1 MRIPESWLREW
12 VDPPVSLDQLCD
24 QLTNLGLEV
33 DAVEAI
39 GGDFTDVVVGAITSV
54 EIHPQSDHLTVCSV
68 STGDEEHQ
76 VVCGAP
82 NVRVGMKSAFARI
95 NAALPNEIRVK
106 RRAFQGV
113 ESNGML
119 CSASELG
126 VGEDATGIL
135 ELPSTAT
142 LGLPLADTHNIE
154 DNCIEIDLTPNRGD
168 CFSIRGVAREV
179 AVVNE
184 LPVREPEV
192 SQSVNSSTKQV
203 PIELEAPEGC
213 PVYLGQIIENLDVNA
228 QVPFWLTRRL
238 NACGIRSVNAIVD
251 ILNYVMVEWGQPM
264 HAFDLEAVSCGI
276 GVRRARAQEKLTLLD
291 GTEAKLDE
299 EVLLITSGDRP
310 VAIAGVIGGLDSGVS
325 DGTQSVLLECAF
337 FVPDAVVGTARKYGL
352 QTDASTRYE
361 RGVDYELQ
369 ETALQRATSLILEIA
384 GGSAGDVIEA
394 RSQEHIPTPITVSIA
409 KNRLSALIGE
419 EIPDTSVQGIFRRLG
434 FDPSESAES
443 WTCRS
448 PAHRFDISIEEDLV
462 EEVCRVYGYDNVATK
477 MPNATLA
484 LEPVAN
490 ARGDSSDLRT
500 KLKSLGYHEA
510 VTYSFIEREKN
521 AEFAGS
527 NESLVLQNPMS
538 IEREV
543 MRWSL
548 LPGLLDVVSYNIAR
562 QHDHVRVYEYGQCFG
577 YSDSKTLHRERLAG
591 VAWGLRQPEGW
602 GNQSELVDFFD
613 LKGNIEHLLPV
624 GEVEWKESNV
634 PWLEYGNGADIF
646 VDGKKLGSFGLL
658 ESKTQEVFEIEGSTY
673 VFELEANLLLD
684 TETKTARAISTYPSV
699 RRDLALVLDESISVG
714 RIEQE
719 VSNEL
724 GELLVEFTV
733 FDVFRSE
740 KLGRNKKSL
749 AIGMTLQDTR
759 RTLVDTEANDQIDA
773 VVLRLKE
780 QFGAQLRK

>member
-1 MRIPESWLREW
+1 MRISESWLREW
-12 VDPPVSLDQLCD
+12 VDPPVTLDQLCD

-39 GGDFTDVVVGAITSV
+39 GGDFTDVVVGEIASV
-54 EIHPQSDHLTVCSV
+54 KNHPQSNHLTVCLV
-68 STGDEEHQ
+68 TTGDEEHQ

-82 NVRVGMKSAFARI
+82 NVRVGLKSAFARI
-95 NAALPNEIRVK
+95 DSSLPNEIRVK
-106 RRAFQGV
+106 QRTFQGI

-119 CSASELG
+119 CSASELS
-126 VGEDATGIL
+126 VGEDSTGIL

-142 LGLPLADTHNIE
+142 LGLPLADVLSIE

-184 LPVREPEV
+184 LPFREPEIPH
-192 SQSVNSSTKQV
+192 SVHSSTKKI
-203 PIELEAPEGC
+203 PIELESPEGC
-213 PVYLGQIIENLDVNA
+213 PVYLGQIIESVDVNA

-238 NACGIRSVNAIVD
+238 NVCGIRSVNAIVD

-264 HAFDLEAVSCGI
+264 HAFDLEAVSSGI

-310 VAIAGVIGGLDSGVS
+310 VAIAGVIGGLNSGVS
-325 DGTQSVLLECAF
+325 DSTHSVLLECAF
-337 FVPDAVVGTARKYGL
+337 FAPEAVVGTARKYGL

-369 ETALQRATSLILEIA
+369 ETALQRATSLILEVA
-384 GGSAGDVIEA
+384 GGSAGEVIEA
-394 RSQEHIPTPITVSIA
+394 RSQEHLPTQDKVSIA

-419 EIPDTSVQGIFRRLG
+419 EIPDASVQGIFRRLG
-434 FDPSESAES
+434 FEPTESS
-443 WTCRS
+443 DRWTCQS
-448 PAHRFDISIEEDLV
+448 PTHRFDISIEEDLV
-462 EEVCRVYGYDNVATK
+462 EEVCRVYGYDNIATK
-477 MPNATLA
+477 MPNAMLA

-490 ARGDSSDLRT
+490 IRGDSSDLRT
-500 KLKSLGYHEA
+500 RLKSLGYHEA

-521 AEFAGS
+521 AKFAGS
-527 NESLVLQNPMS
+527 NETPILQNPMS

-562 QHDHVRVYEYGQCFG
+562 QHDHVRLFEFGQCFG
-577 YSDSKTLHRERLAG
+577 YGDSKTVHRDRVAG

-602 GNQSELVDFFD
+602 GNRSESVDFFD
-613 LKGNIEHLLPV
+613 LKGNIERLLPV
-624 GEVEWKESNV
+624 GEIEWSESDV
-634 PWLEYGNGADIF
+634 PWLEYGNGADVLIN
-646 VDGKKLGSFGLL
+646 GKKLGSFGRLA
-658 ESKTQEVFEIEGSTY
+658 SKTQELFEIDGATY
-673 VFELEANLLLD
+673 IFELEANLLRD
-684 TETKTARAISTYPSV
+684 EETRKAQTISTFPSV
-699 RRDLALVLDESISVG
+699 RRDLALVLDESISLG
-714 RIEQE
+714 RIKQE
-719 VSNEL
+719 VSDEL
-724 GELLVEFTV
+724 GELLTEFTV

-740 KLGRNKKSL
+740 KLGQNKKSL
-749 AIGMTLQDTR
+749 AIGMTLQDSS
-759 RTLVDTEANDQIDA
+759 RTLVDSEANDRIDA
-773 VVLRLKE
+773 LVLRLQE